1 MKIREKILIPAAFL
15 TAFFSFECVAF
26 RSSFPL
32 IMKHVK
38 PLHCNLG
45 SASHYHR
52 NMRDIHS
59 FHAMQYQD
67 EVPEYAQT
75 PGNNQE
81 DKSVEVETA
90 ALSEI
95 ESVKRASFEPWY
107 SFRQVFSPSFM
118 SHKVLSVVAAFV
130 VLASILL
137 TPLQNAI
144 AAPTG

>member
-1 MKIREKILIPAAFL
+1 MKKREKIMIPAVFL
-15 TAFFSFECVAF
+15 ATFFSFQCVAF

-32 IMKHVK
+32 ILNHVK
-38 PLHCNLG
+38 PLHRNLG

-52 NMRDIHS
+52 NMRGMHS
-59 FHAMQYQD
+59 FRAMHYTD

-75 PGNNQE
+75 SGNNQG
-81 DKSVEVETA
+81 DQSVQVETA

-95 ESVKRASFEPWY
+95 ESVKPASFEPWY

-118 SHKVLSVVAAFV
+118 SHKVLSVLAAFV

-137 TPLQNAI
+137 TPLQNAL